1 MKGRLLAALGLG
13 AAAACAAR
21 AAAGPDPYGGLD
33 LFAGVLARVEQ
44 SWIEPVAPVD
54 LVQAALGG
62 LVTRLDPH
70 SAWYPPEEAAR
81 VRDADAGVVVGAGLD
96 GRPEG
101 CGWRVTAVVEGGP
114 AARAGLAPGDCVEAV
129 DGAALAGLDEAGARS
144 LLDRPEG
151 VAIALRVLGPV
162 GDRREVVVL
171 CGRAQR
177 PAVRAER
184 VAPGVAWVRV
194 ERFRMGA
201 ATGLAAALAGQDR
214 VLVDLRGNPG
224 GELSEAVEALDLVLG
239 AGEAVRTTGRAP
251 GAVGRYPTTDAPSDW
266 TGPLVV
272 LVDRTTAS
280 AAEIFAGVLQER
292 GRARLVGEP
301 TWGKGTVQSVWAWPD
316 GSALRLT
323 FATWSLPSGRTLV
336 EGDGLR
342 PDRLVPGAA
351 PADPAAALRARIV
364 TAPGLRTEDRAAMLA
379 ELDRLHPLP
388 APPAERPFADRL
400 REDPALAAAWEELR
414 RAGP

>member
-1 MKGRLLAALGLG
+1 MKARLLAVLGLG
-13 AAAACAAR
+13 AAVAGAAR

-44 SWIEPVAPVD
+44 SWIEPVAPAE

-70 SAWYPPEEAAR
+70 SAWYTPEEAAR
-81 VRDADAGVVVGAGLD
+81 VREADAGVVVGAGLD

-129 DGAALAGLDEAGARS
+129 DGATLAGLNEAEVHSR
-144 LLDRPEG
+144 LDRPEG
-151 VAIALRVLGPV
+151 TAITVRVQGPA

-171 CGRAQR
+171 CGRAVR

-184 VAPGVAWVRV
+184 VAPGASWVRV
-194 ERFRMGA
+194 ERFRVGA
-201 ATGLAAALAGQDR
+201 ATELAAALAGEER

-224 GELSEAVEALDLVLG
+224 GELSEAVAALDLVLG
-239 AGEAVRTTGRAP
+239 AGEGVRTTGRAP
-251 GAVGRYPTTDAPSDW
+251 GAVGRHPTTDAPTDW

-316 GSALRLT
+316 GSALRLS

-336 EGDGLR
+336 EGEGLK
-342 PDRLVPGAA
+342 PDRLVPGLP
-351 PADPAAALRARIV
+351 PADPAAALRARIA
-364 TAPGLRTEDRAAMLA
+364 TAPGLRHTDRAAMLT

-388 APPAERPFADRL
+388 PPPVERPFADRL

-414 RAGP
+414 RAVP